1 MLPESPNTELKL
13 AHSANLR
20 RYRPVPKRVIW
31 LAAVLTSA
39 IMVAAS
45 PLVLIDGWPG
55 YSLFGTLRLALLPFA
70 FGYVSTMILGIWAD
84 VDLVEA
90 LQALAIPLVFS
101 LIVACT
107 VMGSVVAIAL
117 SIFLAPFALIL
128 GVLGV
133 RLGMYSNELR
143 WDRKVQAGLL
153 ADPIPPAS

>member
-1 MLPESPNTELKL
+1 
-13 AHSANLR
+13 
-20 RYRPVPKRVIW
+20 
-31 LAAVLTSA
+31 
-39 IMVAAS
+39 
-45 PLVLIDGWPG
+45 
-55 YSLFGTLRLALLPFA
+55 
-70 FGYVSTMILGIWAD
+70 MILGIWAD

-90 LQALAIPLVFS
+90 LHALAIPLVFS

-117 SIFLAPFALIL
+117 GLFLAPFALIL
-128 GVLGV
+128 GVLGA